1 MCAPHCLKFQNV
13 INMKKISLLGML
25 IASLGMQAQVIGDKI
40 ENTCGIYVG
49 ESYLSGNFTID
60 NKSYFLSGE
69 DFSGDETLKIFDD
82 GLQLVKE
89 ITFPEINIRDGYEKR
104 SRAEEYSVEIMD
116 KREYDQNLERYQEE
130 FAGEIPTEEEIIA
143 ILTKW
148 GLSVDT
154 IFVEEGCKCFA
165 SKDDYDYYKF
175 SKYDYKY
182 PTTYYKLSGKNLYCI
197 NVSYSEERKYTGEWE
212 TTENYYSLEPICRVD
227 YLDLNNVGL
236 YEDSKIYISQ
246 ILFNKDE
253 VYEYVR
259 PIYEEKVTSE
269 EYDRDGD
276 GEVDQIYTYFDPLYA
291 GFEIVNESG
300 EVLQSIRF
308 DSSKFYV
315 LHQLIK
321 INDKHYWVAYD
332 DSDTDER
339 EHEWYVFTPGFETG
353 LKKVQLP
360 AGLSVMPSLAKRHQS
375 ITIETDDVSKNR
387 EVNIVDA
394 SGKSVWRQILP
405 AGQKSIRVNATKLSK
420 GLNVVNV
427 DGEKEKSVKVIVN

>member
-1 MCAPHCLKFQNV
+1 
-13 INMKKISLLGML
+13 MKKILLSGML
-25 IASLGMQAQVIGDKI
+25 FASLGMQAQIIGDKI
-40 ENTCGIYVG
+40 ENTSGIYIG

-60 NKSYFLSGE
+60 NKSYFLSLSGD
-69 DFSGDETLKIFDD
+69 DFSTDETLKIFDD

-89 ITFPEINIRDGYEKR
+89 ITFPEINIRDGYEQR

-116 KREYDQNLERYQEE
+116 KREYDQNLERYQGY

-143 ILTKW
+143 ILAKW
-148 GLSVDT
+148 DFSVDT

-165 SKDDYDYYKF
+165 QKDDYDYYKF
-175 SKYDYKY
+175 SKFGYKY

-197 NVSYSEERKYTGEWE
+197 SVSYSEKRKYTGEWE
-212 TTENYYSLEPICRVD
+212 TTENYYSLKPICSVD

-236 YEDSKIYISQ
+236 YEDSEIRISQ
-246 ILFNKDE
+246 TLFNKDE

-276 GEVDQIYTYFDPLYA
+276 GEVDKISTYFDAVHA

-308 DSSKFYV
+308 YSPKFDV
-315 LHQLIK
+315 FHQLIK

-332 DSDTDER
+332 DGETN
-339 EHEWYVFTPGFETG
+339 EHEWYAFTPGFETG
-353 LKKVQLP
+353 LKKVQAP

-405 AGQKSIRVNATKLSK
+405 AGQKSIRVNAAKLSK